1 MKNWKKPA
9 LGLILA
15 AGLLAGCGKPAADGA
30 STAVTVNEENVCG
43 GTAEFLLR
51 YQQAETYSMMQAY
64 GMASDASAF
73 WNTETAEDES
83 GKTQT
88 YGEYLKTT
96 VEDLIVEGVL
106 LRQHADEYGVTFPK
120 ELEEDLNAA
129 VSELASV
136 NKEALA
142 KIGTTEDNI
151 REAMMLTVYP
161 TLMREAVTADV
172 DTEVSDE
179 EAAQSTITYA
189 RLQIPEVTDDTE
201 EAADETASSSEE
213 EVTNIAEKAKADM
226 EAFLAAV
233 KASDDPATVDF
244 NEIKNEINEDI
255 FVFDYSYG
263 KEGSVLPQEVMD
275 AAATLSDGQVYDKL
289 ITTSD
294 GYYYV
299 IRMDAVFDREETDA
313 EKEAIVASRRSEAY
327 NEKIDEWKNAAKI
340 TWTDAW
346 KNIKVT
352 DSDRWVAI
360 QTTTAEDE
368 TVSVSSAAEE
378 IASSAA
384 E

>member
-30 STAVTVNEENVCG
+30 STAVTVNEENVCC

>member
-30 STAVTVNEENVCG
+30 STAVTVNEENVCC

-64 GMASDASAF
+64 GMASAASAF